1 VTKDKFEY
9 VGCHNVECL
18 FAYAYL
24 WAWGF
29 CPIQEYNN
37 HLDKMFLKAPD
48 DEVLL
53 ELEESS
59 SDYKKTFARLKRY
72 FDYETNSFDSVKFG
86 KVLFNGLEDAYK
98 TDMFNIAEFGKR
110 CYDIWKLLP
119 NFLSEDQP
127 FWTLSYAD
135 DPLSWGDEEQSRA
148 LFEAVFCFFKE

>member
-1 VTKDKFEY
+1 M
-9 VGCHNVECL
+9 ECL

-59 SDYKKTFARLKRY
+59 SDYKKTFARLK
-72 FDYETNSFDSVKFG
+72 
-86 KVLFNGLEDAYK
+86 
-98 TDMFNIAEFGKR
+98 
-110 CYDIWKLLP
+110 
-119 NFLSEDQP
+119 
-127 FWTLSYAD
+127 
-135 DPLSWGDEEQSRA
+135 
-148 LFEAVFCFFKE
+148 